1 MAYIWELIEQ
11 FQSRSTAGNIRRFW
25 LPGFFNQKNFLNTLL
40 AVVSRQE
47 RVPLERLVITYQIMK
62 QGEAMKQVQRRKK
75 SKTFYIYG
83 MWLYGAKW
91 DRQRETIC
99 DLAPNEQ
106 TGNEMP
112 TIQLDIEEVSPVGLS
127 RELNGED
134 TGTEDAKG

>member
-1 MAYIWELIEQ
+1 M
-11 FQSRSTAGNIRRFW
+11 
-25 LPGFFNQKNFLNTLL
+25 
-40 AVVSRQE
+40 SRQE

-91 DRQRETIC
+91 DHQRETIC

-127 RELNGED
+127 RELDG
-134 TGTEDAKG
+134 